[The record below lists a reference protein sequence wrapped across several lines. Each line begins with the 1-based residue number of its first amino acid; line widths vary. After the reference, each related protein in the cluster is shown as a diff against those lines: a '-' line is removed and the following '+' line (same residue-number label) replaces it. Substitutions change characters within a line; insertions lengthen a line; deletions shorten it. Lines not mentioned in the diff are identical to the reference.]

1 MNRLLVAASL
11 CLCAPVAFA
20 APPARDHADIAADTG
35 THASGRI
42 AVNQAAGAGNAQ
54 ANLAAMANG
63 ASIEQARVDARQAT
77 QAGDRSRAARAH
89 IGTDAFAQSSGL
101 LSVNQA
107 AGSGNAQLNLFALGG
122 HASASAAQQV
132 SDVLYDSALDDRA
145 LSSVT
150 GDNAGRPIG
159 TAPPARDARIDAG
172 AFRGSAG
179 VVQVNQTAGVGNAS
193 VNAIVLQ
200 LPGSAL

>member
-1 MNRLLVAASL
+1 MNRLLVAVSL
-11 CLCAPVAFA
+11 CVCAPIAFA
-20 APPARDHADIAADTG
+20 APPARDHADIAAGTA
-35 THASGRI
+35 THASGRV

-54 ANLAAMANG
+54 ANLAAIANG
-63 ASIEQARVDARQAT
+63 ASFEQARVDARQAT
-77 QAGDRSRAARAH
+77 LAGDRSRAARAH

-122 HASASAAQQV
+122 HASAAAAQQV
-132 SDVLYDSALDDRA
+132 SDALDDRA